1 MEALT
6 PTERRVAALA
16 VEGMTNRQIAELLFV
31 GLRTVEIHLTHVYA
45 KLGIK
50 GRRELAGALD

>member
-1 MEALT
+1 
-6 PTERRVAALA
+6 
-16 VEGMTNRQIAELLFV
+16 MTNRQIAEHLFV